1 MAGAADVRG
10 DPCTPGFHVAMARV
24 IRLAEQFELSDC
36 NHNGRGTFLS
46 PDERIC
52 PRCESAAIRLTRRGF
67 FEVVFE
73 VQGDA
78 VEVVAVREP
87 VETTSSDE
95 TICRACGYDI
105 GRGFLEHVHRLSR
118 STAAGAGGTARGALS

>member
-1 MAGAADVRG
+1 MVGAADVRSG
-10 DPCTPGFHVAMARV
+10 PHASDFHVALTRV
-24 IRLAEQFELSDC
+24 IRLAEQAELSDC

-52 PRCESAAIRLTRRGF
+52 PRCESTSLKLTRRGF

-87 VETTSSDE
+87 VATTSSDE
-95 TICRACGYDI
+95 TICRECGYDI

-118 STAAGAGGTARGALS
+118 STAARASGKARGALS